1 MEIFTNHLLVT
12 LGQIIKENVAGP
24 TQTYHDQEKN
34 SGFIACLQA
43 GLLVSLA
50 WSGICLACF
59 CLSQEENREPRKTGT
74 PALSVECSL
83 MLVFNGA
90 FLLFL
95 VFCIHPWL
103 TPDT

>member
-12 LGQIIKENVAGP
+12 LCQIIKENVAGP

-34 SGFIACLQA
+34 SGVIACLQA

-59 CLSQEENREPRKTGT
+59 FCHRRKTESQERLGLH
-74 PALSVECSL
+74 LSVECSL
-83 MLVFNGA
+83 VLVFNGS
-90 FLLFL
+90 FPLFL
-95 VFCIHPWL
+95 VFCMHPWL

>member
-12 LGQIIKENVAGP
+12 LCQITKENVARP
-24 TQTYHDQEKN
+24 MQTYHDQEKN

-74 PALSVECSL
+74 PSVC
-83 MLVFNGA
+83 
-90 FLLFL
+90 
-95 VFCIHPWL
+95 
-103 TPDT
+103 